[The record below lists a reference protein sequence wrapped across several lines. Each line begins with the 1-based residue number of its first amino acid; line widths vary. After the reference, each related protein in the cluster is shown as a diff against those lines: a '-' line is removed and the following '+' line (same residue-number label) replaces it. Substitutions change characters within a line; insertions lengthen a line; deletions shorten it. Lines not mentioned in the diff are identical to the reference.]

1 MQSDKREID
10 RAVCAVICRRDGLRA
25 REIAKE
31 LGLDHETVNRVLYGS
46 PLMKELCWQDRDY
59 RWHGSSNRNGRTAD
73 WRNSPATTERLRN
86 SAPSRRAPG
95 WTG

>member
-59 RWHGSSNRNGRTAD
+59 RWHGLVKQ
-73 WRNSPATTERLRN
+73 ERPHRGLEEF
-86 SAPSRRAPG
+86 AG
-95 WTG
+95 YY